1 MKLLGDLV
9 LSEFHG
15 VHTENVDRRDD
26 KGHPEETSCIHPED
40 TSCIDR
46 LESLVVES
54 C

>member
-46 LESLVVES
+46 KESLVVES